1 MFGHRLLAASLPL
14 LLLACNSRTE
24 EQHLQ
29 SARSALERRDYVGA
43 TLELKSAVQLN
54 PESARARWLLAQTQ
68 LERGDPA
75 SAEVELRHARRLQ
88 HPQAEVLPLLAQAM
102 VQQGQARRAL
112 NELSPLRLPLA
123 TDQAALDVEL
133 ARAYAALGQG
143 ERAQAQLR
151 QALDAAP
158 GLPEARL
165 LDAVMLAD
173 QGRVDAA
180 LQAAQA
186 LATQLPQH
194 PQVQLLLGEL
204 HRQRGEAEPAQ
215 QAYAR
220 AIALRPALIQAHVA
234 RFEALLQAR
243 QLERARAAQ
252 VEMAKALPEHPQTRF
267 AAAQLALSQGQRA
280 QAREQVGLAM
290 RGQPDQPRML
300 LVAGIIEL
308 RDGKLGQAEAFFA
321 KASRLVPSDA
331 TARLLH
337 ARSTLALGQP
347 AKTLSSLQPLLDRE
361 NVPLA
366 ALTLAGRA
374 HLLLGQAGAA
384 HQRFEQARQRRPED
398 SLLRTASAVA
408 RWHQQPGE
416 AAQAELVAAAAE
428 DQSPLADLAL
438 ISEQLQRGQAR
449 AALASTAQLA
459 LKPGQQALAASLR
472 GQILMEQR
480 DFKAAR
486 PEFEAALRAQPADFS
501 AIGHLVVMDRLEGRP
516 QQAQQRLQDFLK
528 REHGHVAARLAL
540 ADLRAYAGAP
550 LPEVAAPILDAIRAQ
565 PADASAR
572 LALIALHQ
580 RHGDTA
586 AAMAIAREA
595 AQALPDDAE
604 LLSRLARLQL
614 AAREPRQ
621 ALATLSQAVDRQPQH
636 LGAQMALADLQLQ
649 MQQSEAARKTMAKAL
664 ALAPRD
670 AAVLLASAHVA
681 LQTRQLSE
689 LDQLA
694 RSLQREHP
702 RSAQGHLMQAEAA
715 LARREPAQALPVLR
729 RALALEDTGAAPVRL
744 HQTLLE
750 TRQTAEAERFASD
763 WRQRHPRDAQ
773 FLNYLGDR
781 AAAQARWPE
790 AERLFQFQ
798 LAAQPEHPL
807 ALNNLAWAKLQLRKP
822 EALQLARRAHEL
834 APQEPQLLDTLA
846 QCQAAFGQA
855 RQALDTQQRAIAL
868 APESPPLKLTLA
880 KLYLGLGEKDKAR
893 PLLQALA
900 LQRRAQPQDEV
911 HRLLDQ
917 VNRG

>member
-1 MFGHRLLAASLPL
+1 MLGHRILAASLPL
-14 LLLACNSRTE
+14 LLFACSSRTE

-43 TLELKSAVQLN
+43 TLELKSAIQLK
-54 PESARARWLLAQTQ
+54 PESPLPRWLLAQTL

-75 SAEVELRHARRLQ
+75 AAEVELRHALRLSY
-88 HPQAEVLPLLAQAM
+88 PEADVLPLLAQAM

-112 NELSPLRLPLA
+112 NELSPKRLRLS

-133 ARAYAALGQG
+133 ARAYAALGQS
-143 ERAQAQLR
+143 ERARTQLR

-158 GLPEARL
+158 GLTEARL
-165 LDAVMLAD
+165 LEAVMLAD
-173 QGRVDAA
+173 QGRVDQA

-186 LATQLPQH
+186 LAVRTPQH

-204 HRQRGEAEPAQ
+204 HRQRGDSAAAL
-215 QAYAR
+215 QAYGR

-243 QLERARAAQ
+243 QLEPAREAQ
-252 VEMAKALPEHPQTRF
+252 AEMAKALPEHPQTRF
-267 AAAQLALSQGQRA
+267 AAAQLALAQGQRA
-280 QAREQVGLAM
+280 QARELLRQAM

-308 RDGKLGQAEAFFA
+308 RDGKPLLAEAFFA
-321 KASRLVPSDA
+321 KASRLVPSDTA
-331 TARLLH
+331 ARLLH
-337 ARSTLALGQP
+337 ARSALALGQP
-347 AKTLSSLQPLLDRE
+347 SKTLSSLQPLLDRDTA
-361 NVPLA
+361 PTA

-384 HQRFEQARQRRPED
+384 RQRFEQARRQHPQD
-398 SLLRTASAVA
+398 IQLRTASAVA
-408 RWHQQPGE
+408 RWQQQPGE
-416 AAQAELVAAAAE
+416 AAQAELAAAAAE
-428 DQSPLADLAL
+428 DKSPLADLAL

-459 LKPGQQALAASLR
+459 LKPGQQGLAASLR

-486 PEFEAALRAQPADFS
+486 PEFEAALREQPADFS
-501 AIGHLVVMDRLEGRP
+501 AIGHLAVMDRLEGRP
-516 QQAQQRLQDFLK
+516 QQAQQRLLDFLR
-528 REHGHVAARLAL
+528 REPGHVPARLAL
-540 ADLRAYAGAP
+540 ADVRAYAGAP
-550 LPEVAAPILDAIRAQ
+550 VQEVAAPILEAIHAQ

-572 LALIALHQ
+572 LALIALYQ
-580 RHGDTA
+580 RQGDAA
-586 AAMAIAREA
+586 AAMTAAREA
-595 AQALPDDAE
+595 VQALPDDAE

-614 AAREPRQ
+614 AAREPHQ
-621 ALATLSQAVDRQPQH
+621 ALATLNQAVDRQPQH
-636 LGAQMALADLQLQ
+636 LGAQLALADLQLQ
-649 MQQSEAARKTMAKAL
+649 LQQPEAARKTMAKAL

-681 LQTRQLSE
+681 LQTRQLTE

-694 RSLQREHP
+694 MRLQREHP

-715 LARREPAQALPVLR
+715 LARREPAKALPLLR
-729 RALALEDTGAAPVRL
+729 RALALEDTGATPVRL

-750 TRQTAEAERFASD
+750 TRQPAEAERFASD

-773 FLNYLGDR
+773 FLNYLGER
-781 AAAQARWPE
+781 AAAQARWSE
-790 AERLFQFQ
+790 AERLFQRQ

-822 EALQLARRAHEL
+822 EALLLAQRAHAL

-868 APESPPLKLTLA
+868 APDSPPLKLTLA
-880 KLYLGLGEKDKAR
+880 KLYLGLGDKDKAR

-900 LQRRAQPQDEV
+900 QQRRTQPQDEV
-911 HRLLDQ
+911 HRLLNQ